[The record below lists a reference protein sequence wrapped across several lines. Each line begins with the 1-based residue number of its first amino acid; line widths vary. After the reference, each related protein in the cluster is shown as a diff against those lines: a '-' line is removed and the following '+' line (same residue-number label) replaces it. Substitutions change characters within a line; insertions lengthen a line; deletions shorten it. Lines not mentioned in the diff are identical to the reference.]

1 MLLQDLVE
9 LQGVEKKI
17 VKRILVK
24 DNTRKPIMYIV

>member
-24 DNTRKPIMYIV
+24 DNMRKPIMYIV